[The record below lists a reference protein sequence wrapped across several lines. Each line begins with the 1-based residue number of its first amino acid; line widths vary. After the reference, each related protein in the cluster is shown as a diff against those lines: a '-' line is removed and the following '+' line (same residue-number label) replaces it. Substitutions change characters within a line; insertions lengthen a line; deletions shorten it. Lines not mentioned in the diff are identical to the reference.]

1 MSIQF
6 VLSAPVSSRILLCI
20 VMLAVAVA
28 CFFYGARCMA
38 GCDEEDAGTTGQRV
52 TASYSKRT
60 ANVSWRDQMMARAGW
75 CLFGV
80 AFALRGAG
88 SLLFAHGTHLPKSFF
103 AFVLVAAP
111 AFVAAGLFL
120 LLSPQNVSE
129 KPPVKENECANE
141 YSMPQAAEEE
151 TEKQLSLSDSLRRS
165 LPANVLAHLVER
177 ARTFALTAFDA
188 LLLGSSM
195 AAWSWWLWTAPL
207 NGTSPGAPR
216 ETMGSAH
223 GLAMVLW
230 FSCVAWIALN
240 QPFLECAR
248 LQTGRFQSSFQRFVD
263 AKSADAKSKE
273 SARNEAARNQAARNE
288 AEAQERWK
296 QSVLQPI
303 WLALLCGALFFGWA
317 SVRADSSVELA
328 TGETL
333 LLLCGSLGFAA
344 AAWLTFV
351 FDADLQP
358 MVSQKASAQV
368 PQAVPQAREEAS
380 LSGFVL
386 HFFLRSF
393 ARSEAKRHNALSSTR
408 TQTRKQRKKARE
420 DLENASL
427 SVSEVVASQ
436 SASQSA
442 SQEVAASSLATG
454 AAQKD
459 PQVRLA
465 VFQVARNFLTLFV
478 PCVAAAVG
486 TWHTA
491 PWQIKAS
498 SAGVTGAAPEIWISE
513 LLVSLACFRYLL
525 MSVHQDL
532 HVARI
537 SQRLRITIESL
548 REEVTWRTQQ
558 LTTLH
563 SVSADLNNTLNNEQV
578 LNIALQRLMEAVRA
592 DAGAVWLVADFDQ
605 VASEKIN
612 ETRSFDSWNAE
623 LRRHKNLG
631 GSSAASST
639 RTSSTT
645 RLNLA
650 DACDSVQASSS
661 THSSA
666 RNLAANSA
674 TANDATANDATANG
688 ATANDATANDATAN
702 DATANDATANDA
714 TANDAT
720 GAATRAAHRESAPD
734 AVPDKAGRGGL
745 FSGLRL
751 SDTSSAN
758 GTANGTSARE
768 VALNGGE
775 QKHKSSRKAS
785 QEQAKEKLNELEAL
799 LETGEGNGFYIG
811 GPVESWKT
819 KVSGNGEANVGGEVD
834 GDGVLHRVSHT
845 RDTYG
850 SRHGKTRHHEQN
862 QADAGAFSRTNAAPE
877 NAAPENATPG
887 NAASKDGLWSGSAF
901 THRNW
906 RLVRAAGY
914 DTPATTRTLAAMSR
928 ALEEGGI
935 ARCAR
940 LAASWF
946 GTIGDVHLAPIRW
959 NGEVI
964 GVLSVTSRQRGFGGA
979 DRRLLE
985 ALAIEVSG
993 ALRNAYMY
1001 QQARRWAE
1009 RDGVT
1014 NLFNHRAMQE
1024 KLGQEMLRAHQTGT
1038 ELTVVMMDL
1047 DNFKFFNDTYGHPVG
1062 DGVLV
1067 TVAQCLRDCCRNSD
1081 ILGRYGGDEFIVLLP
1096 DSSVEDALQIC
1107 RCIET
1112 RLEQES
1118 YGEGGEEER
1127 RIPIGLS
1134 FGAAVYPHDGRTP
1147 LEILTVADANLYDA
1161 KRGGSPLAQVNK
1173 NEDILETRHLKENGV
1188 GGSFGVLDALV
1199 TAIDNKD
1206 HYTRRHSEDVT
1217 HWAILMGRELGFS
1230 EETLRTVRI
1239 SGLLHDVGKIAVPDA
1254 ILRKPGRLSDDEFAI
1269 LQQHP
1274 VFGALIVKDVPN
1286 LPEVLGGIRHHHE
1299 RFDGKGYPDKLTG
1312 AEIPMLGRLL
1322 AVPDCFSAMTTNRPY
1337 RKALE
1342 WSEALAEI
1350 ERGNGTQFDPQM
1362 AEAFLQVI
1370 ARLLA
1375 EQNKPAPLPSF
1386 NGNGAR
1392 NAVYETVDYPSAYA
1406 S

>member
-1 MSIQF
+1 MSVQF
-6 VLSAPVSSRILLCI
+6 VLSASVLSRILLCI

-38 GCDEEDAGTTGQRV
+38 GCDEEDAGTSGQRV

-60 ANVSWRDQMMARAGW
+60 ANVSWRDQIMARTGW

-103 AFVLVAAP
+103 ALVLVAAP
-111 AFVAAGLFL
+111 ALVAAGLFL
-120 LLSPQNVSE
+120 LLSPQNAAK
-129 KPPVKENECANE
+129 KPPVEENEYANE
-141 YSMPQAAEEE
+141 YSMPQAVEAE
-151 TEKQLSLSDSLRRS
+151 TTQRLSLRNSLRRS

-207 NGTSPGAPR
+207 NGTAPLNSTATGAAR

-230 FSCVAWIALN
+230 FSGVAWIALN

-248 LQTGRFQSSFQRFVD
+248 LQTGRFQGSFQRFVD

-273 SARNEAARNQAARNE
+273 SARNEAARNE

-303 WLALLCGALFFGWA
+303 WLALLCGTLFFGWA
-317 SVRADSSVELA
+317 SVRAGRNVELA

-358 MVSQKASAQV
+358 MVSQKTSAQV

-408 TQTRKQRKKARE
+408 TQTRKQQQQTRE

-436 SASQSA
+436 SASQ
-442 SQEVAASSLATG
+442 EVAASSLAIG

-478 PCVAAAVG
+478 PCVAVAVG
-486 TWHTA
+486 TWRTA
-491 PWQIKAS
+491 PWQIKTS
-498 SAGVTGAAPEIWISE
+498 SAGVMGAEPEIWISE

-537 SQRLRITIESL
+537 SQRLRMTVASL

-612 ETRSFDSWNAE
+612 ETRSFGSWNAE
-623 LRRHKNLG
+623 LRRHKTPG

-639 RTSSTT
+639 RTSVTT

-650 DACDSVQASSS
+650 DACDSVQATSS

-674 TANDATANDATANG
+674 TANDATANDAT
-688 ATANDATANDATAN
+688 
-702 DATANDATANDA
+702 
-714 TANDAT
+714 
-720 GAATRAAHRESAPD
+720 GAATRAAHQESAPDAVPD

-745 FSGLRL
+745 FSGFRL
-751 SDTSSAN
+751 SGSISAN
-758 GTANGTSARE
+758 GSANGTSAPE
-768 VALNGGE
+768 VALNGGQ
-775 QKHKSSRKAS
+775 QKHKSRRKAS

-799 LETGEGNGFYIG
+799 LGTREGNGFYIG

-819 KVSGNGEANVGGEVD
+819 KVSGNGEANGSGEVD
-834 GDGVLHRVSHT
+834 GNGVLHRVSHT

-850 SRHGKTRHHEQN
+850 SRPGKTRHHAQN
-862 QADAGAFSRTNAAPE
+862 QADAGAFSRTNA
-877 NAAPENATPG
+877 TPG
-887 NAASKDGLWSGSAF
+887 NATSETVAPGSSGGNGSLF

-928 ALEEGGI
+928 AIEEGGI

-964 GVLSVTSRQRGFGGA
+964 GVLSVTSRQRDFGGA

-993 ALRNAYMY
+993 ALRNAYIY

-1024 KLGQEMLRAHQTGT
+1024 KLGQEMLRAQQSGT

-1096 DSSVEDALQIC
+1096 NSSVQDALEIC
-1107 RCIET
+1107 RCIEK
-1112 RLEQES
+1112 RIEKES
-1118 YGEGGEEER
+1118 YGEGGSEER

-1173 NEDILETRHLKENGV
+1173 NEDILEMRHLKENGV

-1217 HWAILMGRELGFS
+1217 HWAISMGRELGFS

-1299 RFDGKGYPDKLTG
+1299 RFDGKGYPDKLAG
-1312 AEIPMLGRLL
+1312 EEIPMLGRLL

-1350 ERGNGTQFDPQM
+1350 ERGSGTQFDPQM
-1362 AEAFLQVI
+1362 ADAFLEVI
-1370 ARLLA
+1370 ARLIA